1 MMQAAAGTTFVRI
14 EKRFGLDEARRLR
27 EALEALRPIRQVSID
42 FSGAEH
48 VEDAALSELARLMVV
63 SPECR
68 FRLAG
73 LTHHK
78 RRLLRYMGAPADA
91 PARDAAA

>member
-1 MMQAAAGTTFVRI
+1 MMEAGAGTTYVRI
-14 EKRFGLDEARRLR
+14 EKRFGVDEARRLR
-27 EALEALRPIRQVSID
+27 EALESLRPIRQVSID
-42 FSGAEH
+42 FSVAEH
-48 VEDAALSELARLMVV
+48 VEDAALSEVAQMMAV

-78 RRLLRYMGAPADA
+78 RRLLRYMGAPAPGAA
-91 PARDAAA
+91 PDAA